1 MKWWS
6 IAVLCAAC
14 GGELAVPPLP
24 EPVEIRDGD
33 QRAAG
38 SIAGQLWQVGDARF
52 RIVTRDGRQ
61 RVEPNALASLKVL
74 NVGGGHA
81 FGDAAVK
88 TLVAACPKLQELS
101 LRPGYA
107 GQVLNGYDFDE
118 WEDGSGRDSVYG
130 RLHEHWSI
138 YGNDDIDRMRIS
150 DAGWTALAG
159 LPLERVTLGPIS
171 EPSHFD
177 DHVTVE
183 VLTHY
188 QIQDLPRIAAWEQYF
203 RC

>member
-61 RVEPNALASLKVL
+61 RVDLL
-74 NVGGGHA
+74 
-81 FGDAAVK
+81 FWDAPIER
-88 TLVAACPKLQELS
+88 C
-101 LRPGYA
+101 
-107 GQVLNGYDFDE
+107 
-118 WEDGSGRDSVYG
+118 
-130 RLHEHWSI
+130 
-138 YGNDDIDRMRIS
+138 
-150 DAGWTALAG
+150 G
-159 LPLERVTLGPIS
+159 LPLEREGTLVWVRFAGRTELP
-171 EPSHFD
+171 EGEYALEVRVPGRPPWTRD
-177 DHVTVE
+177 VVVVRNQAVLVE
-183 VLTHY
+183 AEV
-188 QIQDLPRIAAWEQYF
+188 EEK
-203 RC
+203 